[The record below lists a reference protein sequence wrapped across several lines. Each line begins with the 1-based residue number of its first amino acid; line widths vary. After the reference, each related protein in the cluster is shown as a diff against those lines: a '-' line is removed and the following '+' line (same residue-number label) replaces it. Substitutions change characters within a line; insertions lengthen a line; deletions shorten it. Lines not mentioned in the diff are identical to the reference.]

1 MSIVKTDSMFSVM
14 DYYGKHSSE
23 VSRICFSNSI
33 AECPSGFTVVNVV
46 ARFAFHV

>member
-1 MSIVKTDSMFSVM
+1 MSIVKTDSMYSVM
-14 DYYGKHSSE
+14 DYYGKQSSD